1 MKFVGFLLLSLI
13 RGGSFQKLTN
23 IDYIGLGY
31 DVIMGNPHSD
41 LYDRGFKQSVMELT
55 YQQVRRLFLIGKNI
69 NCISS
74 VLAIVN

>member
-13 RGGSFQKLTN
+13 KGGSFQKLTN

-31 DVIMGNPHSD
+31 DVIIGNPHSD

-55 YQQVRRLFLIGKNI
+55 YQQVRR
-69 NCISS
+69 
-74 VLAIVN
+74 